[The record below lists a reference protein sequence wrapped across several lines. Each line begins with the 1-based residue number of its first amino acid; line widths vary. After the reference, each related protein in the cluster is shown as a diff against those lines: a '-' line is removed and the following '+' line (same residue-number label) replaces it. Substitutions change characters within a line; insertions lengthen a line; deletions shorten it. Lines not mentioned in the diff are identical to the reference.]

1 MKRPVKILLAA
12 AVVLVALLASGI
24 WALNRWLQLPE
35 TSARVEQELGD
46 ALGVPVKFKK
56 LELSVWNGMVA
67 EGVSASD
74 RGGILFSAARVSASH
89 KFSSL
94 VRGKLVL
101 GDVRIEQPRFR
112 LVENAAGEW
121 RMPASS
127 KENQPG
133 AKSATPSRESSPPKS
148 EKQPGLLIDRLR
160 ISDASLEL
168 IDKVKAPFATI
179 TGFNG
184 TIRDA
189 TPQAFTADFKAA
201 RVVLHGWAAFEQ
213 VKGTATHSDGGFM
226 VRDLT
231 ADCGGGRAT
240 GGEFTYKEG
249 TPSSARIALDRVSID
264 RAFRSG
270 GAKPPDVTGLISGE
284 AQITGL
290 GGDKN
295 AVTASGNVAL
305 KDANCR
311 QIDLARQIAELLQL
325 DASGLLELVE
335 AKANFQIAKERV
347 ILAPMDISAPPLGMS
362 LTGSAG
368 FDGTL
373 ALGANLNAPADF
385 IEERGLV
392 AGQFSP
398 PDQNRRR
405 GVQFDIKGS
414 LKKPKNNLAERV
426 TGTRDKTVQKIMAAE
441 AIISALAGKKKP
453 KPKPEEPKINLPP
466 TPAQP

>member
-1 MKRPVKILLAA
+1 VKILLAA
-12 AVVLVALLASGI
+12 AVVLVALLASGL

-35 TSARVEQELGD
+35 TSARVERALAD
-46 ALGVPVKFKK
+46 ALGMPVKITK
-56 LELSVWNGMVA
+56 LELSVWNGAVA

-74 RGGILFSAARVSASH
+74 RGGTLFSATRVSASH
-89 KFSSL
+89 KFTSL

-101 GDVRIEQPRFR
+101 DDVRVEDLRFR

-121 RMPASS
+121 RMPVPA

-133 AKSATPSRESSPPKS
+133 AKSTPHPRESSPSQS
-148 EKQPGLLIDRLR
+148 ETPPAVLIDRLR
-160 ISDASLEL
+160 ISNATLEL
-168 IDKVKAPFATI
+168 IDKAKAPFATV

-189 TPQAFTADFKAA
+189 TPQSFTAEFDAA
-201 RVVLHGWAAFEQ
+201 RAVLHGWAAFENL
-213 VKGTATHSDGGFM
+213 KGTATHSDGTFM
-226 VRDLT
+226 VRNLT

-240 GGEFTYKEG
+240 VGEFTYQEG
-249 TPSSARIALDRVSID
+249 TPTISRITLDHVSIE
-264 RAFRSG
+264 RAFTSAG
-270 GAKPPDVTGLISGE
+270 TKPPDVTGFISGD

-290 GGDKN
+290 GGDTK
-295 AVTASGNVAL
+295 AVTARGTAVF

-311 QIDLARQIAELLQL
+311 QIDLARQIAEILRL
-325 DASGLLELVE
+325 DTSGVLEFVE
-335 AKANFQIAKERV
+335 AKTNFQIASERV
-347 ILAPMDISAPPLGMS
+347 LLTPMDISAPPIGMS

-373 ALGANLNAPADF
+373 ALSANLNAPADF
-385 IEERGLV
+385 IEQRGLT

-426 TGTRDKTVQKIMAAE
+426 TGTKDKTVQKIMAAE

-453 KPKPEEPKINLPP
+453 KPKPEEPKIGDSP